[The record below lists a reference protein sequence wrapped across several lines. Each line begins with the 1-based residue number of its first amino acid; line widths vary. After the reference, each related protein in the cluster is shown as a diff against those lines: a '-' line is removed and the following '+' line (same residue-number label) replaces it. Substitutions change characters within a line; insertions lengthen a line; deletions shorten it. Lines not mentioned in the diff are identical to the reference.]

1 MAVIQV
7 SSGPDGPMPF
17 TTSERLSH
25 TLQRGLAPTRGPVT
39 VMIHGYR
46 YGPGAGGDC
55 PHRALF
61 DPTGTLAP
69 VRGQSWARKLGL
81 DAPDRLG
88 IGFGWNGLSTLPQA
102 FVQAGQAGANLA
114 RLVRLIRQLAPDR
127 QIQLIGHSMGA
138 RVALAAL
145 PALGPEDV
153 GRIVLLTGAEFTQTA
168 RAALT
173 SPAGRS
179 ATVLNV
185 TSRENDL
192 FDFLTECLLPAPA
205 RGDRVIGAGLAAPNV
220 IDLQLDHRDAL
231 HALRRLGFAIP
242 AEPKRICHWS
252 TYLRDGV
259 FPLYRA
265 FLDDDLPAALLR
277 AALPDSHDP
286 RWSRL
291 LPHLPAPPALPFRP
305 KPT

>member
-1 MAVIQV
+1 MAVIHV
-7 SSGPDGPMPF
+7 LCGPDDPMPF
-17 TTSERLSH
+17 DTTQSLPHAMGRA
-25 TLQRGLAPTRGPVT
+25 LALTRGPVT

-46 YGPGAGGDC
+46 YRPGAGEDC
-55 PHRALF
+55 PHGALF
-61 DPTGTLAP
+61 NPAGTLAP
-69 VRGQSWARKLGL
+69 VRRQSWARKLGF

-88 IGFGWNGLSTLPQA
+88 IGFGWNGLATLQQA
-102 FVQAGQAGANLA
+102 FSQAGKAGRPLA
-114 RLVRLIRQLAPDR
+114 GLVRLLRRLAPDR
-127 QIQLIGHSMGA
+127 QVQLIGHSMGA

-145 PALGPEDV
+145 PALCPGDV
-153 GRIVLLTGAEFTQTA
+153 GRIVLLTGAEFTRTA

-173 SPAGRS
+173 SPAGRY

-192 FDFLTECLLPAPA
+192 FDFLAEWLLPAPA
-205 RGDRVIGAGLAAPNV
+205 PGERVIGAGLAAPNV
-220 IDLQLDHRDAL
+220 IDLQLDNPDAEK
-231 HALRRLGFAIP
+231 ALDRLGFAIP
-242 AEPKRICHWS
+242 GARKRICHWS

-265 FLDDDLPAALLR
+265 FLDEDLPPSLLR
-277 AALPDSHDP
+277 AALPDHHQP

-291 LPHLPAPPALPFRP
+291 TPRLPAPPALPFRA